1 MTAMNEL
8 LATLAAKAH
17 EHQLV
22 PFLGAGC
29 SLGHVKVDWDGI
41 SHVMSARLPPSPS
54 KSNAEIS
61 EDFVVAHGH
70 GALCDLLGE
79 HLLIRAFH
87 DEHGTIPLQVLALE
101 LRSAYTTN
109 QDNVLEVAAAH
120 YGRPIVVVSTLE
132 DLRKVRPGDRIL
144 YKFHGSLEHPET
156 VVFTESQ
163 YQARM
168 AAPDHFMDIR
178 LRSDLLT
185 KSLLFVGYSFRD
197 PNLRALI
204 KELAARFPGS
214 LPGSYLIAYR
224 WSDDLRML
232 CEEYGVE
239 CVDPA
244 AHITSPSD
252 DLDSNLEMFLRELCE
267 KTFSLSTSDELEEM
281 FRPKKPVPARIA
293 IRCEVEAMASL
304 ASSGAESS
312 LAVFRGTCDRTSIPE
327 SLRTV
332 VSEALVQII
341 RRSRPEHHG
350 QLQGTLLNLNLPI
363 IAMLAPAG
371 AYLAYAN
378 RLPEAA
384 LSVHMPPG
392 NSWPQPLLPVAA
404 AVAVQF
410 LRLWNEPISDNFY
423 SRSSQWFDRF
433 WPQLPEPLKAYVRPW
448 IAAAWGQR
456 HTIYEQPIA
465 RAERIAAL
473 NKHPLVVPKSYG
485 EIFSDLMAAL
495 PKQFPT
501 PRE

>member
-1 MTAMNEL
+1 MNKL
-8 LATLAAKAH
+8 LTTLAAKAH

-41 SHVMSARLPPSPS
+41 AQVMSARLPTSSS

-70 GALCDLLGE
+70 GVLCDLLGDY
-79 HLLIRAFH
+79 LLISAFD
-87 DEHGTIPLQVLALE
+87 DEQGTIPLQILALE
-101 LRSAYTTN
+101 LRATYTTN

-132 DLRKVRPGDRIL
+132 DLRQVRPGDRVL

-156 VVFTESQ
+156 LVFTESQ

-168 AAPDHFMDIR
+168 AAPDHFLDIR

-197 PNLRALI
+197 PNLRALL
-204 KELAARFPGS
+204 KDLATRFPGS
-214 LPGSYLIAYR
+214 LPGSYLIAYKY
-224 WSDDLRML
+224 SDDLRKL
-232 CEEYGVE
+232 CDEYGVE

-244 AHITSPSD
+244 AHIASASE
-252 DLDSNLEMFLRELCE
+252 DLGRNLEMFLRELCE
-267 KTFSLSTSDELEEM
+267 RTFSLSTSDELEEM

-293 IRCEVEAMASL
+293 IRCQVEAMASL
-304 ASSGAESS
+304 AASGAESA
-312 LAVFRGTCDRTSIPE
+312 LAAFRGTCDRTTIPE
-327 SLRTV
+327 SLRPM

-350 QLQGTLLNLNLPI
+350 QLQGTLLNLNLPVVT
-363 IAMLAPAG
+363 MLGPVG

-378 RLPEAA
+378 RLPEAP

-410 LRLWNEPISDNFY
+410 LKLWNEPISDNFY
-423 SRSSQWFDRF
+423 SRSSQWFDRS
-433 WPQLPEPLKAYVRPW
+433 WSELPESLRAYVRPW
-448 IAAAWGQR
+448 IATAWAQR

-473 NKHPLVVPKSYG
+473 NKHPLVAPKLYS
-485 EIFSDLMAAL
+485 EIFSDLMAGL